1 MPAVSKKQQQ
11 FFGIVNAVQKGK
23 KSKKD
28 VSKNLAKVA
37 DTMSPKDVH
46 KFAATKTKNL
56 PVRVKK
62 EAITETEEQKI
73 RNLIRNELISI
84 AESVTPYRGTPIGYK
99 TIELH
104 FKPEI
109 TALMKKIKK
118 LYGINTLAA
127 AGYLAELFDHVRPN
141 DYN

>member
-11 FFGIVNAVQKGK
+11 FFGIVNAVQKGN
-23 KSKKD
+23 KSKSD

-56 PVRVKK
+56 PVKVKK
-62 EAITETEEQKI
+62 EAI
-73 RNLIRNELISI
+73 
-84 AESVTPYRGTPIGYK
+84 AESEGDRVRQIIKKELQNVTPYYNTPIGYK

-104 FKPEI
+104 FKSDI
-109 TALMKKIKK
+109 TNLMKKIKR

-127 AGYLAELFDHVRPN
+127 AGYLAELFEHVRPN